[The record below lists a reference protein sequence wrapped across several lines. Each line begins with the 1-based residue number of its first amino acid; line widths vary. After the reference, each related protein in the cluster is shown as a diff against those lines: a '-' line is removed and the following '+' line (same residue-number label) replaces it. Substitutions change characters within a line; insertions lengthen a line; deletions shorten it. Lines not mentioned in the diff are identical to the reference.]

1 MGFFKIRPCLVAT
14 LVRRG
19 EGAVTLGWARYQSKD
34 APSHWFHSLPQ
45 NLRQGLLNPS
55 QGPGSLWELSDFF
68 HFVYPFVAWY
78 TGWLDKVVANSLT
91 DKKSVMWNI
100 DVFAQSQISIHT
112 QELCEFSAFCFWSCQ
127 QFYDWGTRA
136 PRRGCQCGTL
146 VFVSRIT
153 TTVLMLTNN
162 GFPWLMISNLSSWLD
177 EKEANMKDTLLL
189 TRTWQEE
196 TCRPSWVCTTTS
208 SESSSGRPS
217 WLGNI
222 RTLA

>member
-100 DVFAQSQISIHT
+100 IMGLHNHK
-112 QELCEFSAFCFWSCQ
+112 SAFTLKSFASSQPFVFEAANNSMAGEQERQEEVANVEHWSL
-127 QFYDWGTRA
+127 FHTSLR
-136 PRRGCQCGTL
+136 
-146 VFVSRIT
+146 
-153 TTVLMLTNN
+153 
-162 GFPWLMISNLSSWLD
+162 LSSCSQTIVTLD
-177 EKEANMKDTLLL
+177 LWSAVWAHGLMWKEQIWKTHTTHQNLARRDLSSLLGL
-189 TRTWQEE
+189 YNHFLREFIGPPVVAEGIEE
-196 TCRPSWVCTTTS
+196 Y
-208 SESSSGRPS
+208 
-217 WLGNI
+217 
-222 RTLA
+222 